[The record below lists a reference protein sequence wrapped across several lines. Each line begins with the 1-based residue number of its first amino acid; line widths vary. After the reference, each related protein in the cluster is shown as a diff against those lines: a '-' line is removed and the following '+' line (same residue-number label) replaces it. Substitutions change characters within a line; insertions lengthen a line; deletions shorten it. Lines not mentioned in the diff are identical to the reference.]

1 MLCLLW
7 SIDQEALRND
17 LFIIIETIQ
26 TVIGKKQ
33 LKMETNKTEG
43 LIVTGKNPREET
55 KIEMEEETESEPQK
69 LINYFGF
76 IQEKNLATG

>member
-1 MLCLLW
+1 
-7 SIDQEALRND
+7 
-17 LFIIIETIQ
+17 
-26 TVIGKKQ
+26 
-33 LKMETNKTEG
+33 METNKTEG